1 MAEGNKS
8 FDEAMS
14 ESKNELEGLRV
25 QLNDLMVKFGL
36 RALRTYQTGKSY
48 PLKPME
54 IKSLVKYELD
64 NVMAD
69 VSQPE
74 NIESIIKKT
83 ALEWEKQQRNQ
94 GVLANGGWAKKDK
107 GNSRVR
113 FMENGLYGLR

>member
-1 MAEGNKS
+1 MAEWNKS
-8 FDEAMS
+8 FDAAMS

-64 NVMAD
+64 NVIAD
-69 VSQPE
+69 LSQPE
-74 NIESIIKKT
+74 NIAAIIRKT
-83 ALEWEKQQRNQ
+83 ALEWEKQQQ
-94 GVLANGGWAKKDK
+94 K
-107 GNSRVR
+107 
-113 FMENGLYGLR
+113 